1 MGEEYLARFQFSWRD
16 REQYEW
22 AREEAHQRRI
32 SMAELVRQIVDEAQ
46 LKSASQHAPGRA
58 KSRRPV

>member
-1 MGEEYLARFQFSWRD
+1 MANEHLPRFSVYWRD

-32 SMAELVRQIVDEAQ
+32 SMAELIRQIVDEAQ
-46 LKSASQHAPGRA
+46 LKSSAQNAPGRENR
-58 KSRRPV
+58 KGPV